1 MSTDIKNLLDYYE
14 NMWDMMSTVGWQEFV
29 EDTQNL
35 FDSYDQ
41 LSSVSTHDELLFRK
55 GQLDIL
61 SWILTLKE
69 VSEET
74 YKQLQESV

>member
-1 MSTDIKNLLDYYE
+1 MSTDIKKLLDYYE

-41 LSSVSTHDELLFRK
+41 LSNVSTHDELLFRK

-61 SWILTLKE
+61 SWILTRKE
-69 VSEET
+69 ISEET
-74 YKQLQESV
+74 YKQLQESA